1 MYKTEEPV
9 KPLTGTV
16 LQSSGHGF
24 NVGNLDVQSLTT
36 ALESELE
43 PSETCRIMPGSL
55 RPLQAGVSRL
65 LCKRPSFVFGDGV
78 PGKGAVSLPRPISVE
93 VGCSFIA

>member
-1 MYKTEEPV
+1 MYKTEESV

-16 LQSSGHGF
+16 LQSSGNGF
-24 NVGNLDVQSLTT
+24 NVGNLDLQTLTT

-55 RPLQAGVSRL
+55 RPLQVKLSSSA
-65 LCKRPSFVFGDGV
+65 
-78 PGKGAVSLPRPISVE
+78 
-93 VGCSFIA
+93 

>member
-1 MYKTEEPV
+1 MYKTEESV

-55 RPLQAGVSRL
+55 RPLQVKLSSSA
-65 LCKRPSFVFGDGV
+65 
-78 PGKGAVSLPRPISVE
+78 
-93 VGCSFIA
+93 